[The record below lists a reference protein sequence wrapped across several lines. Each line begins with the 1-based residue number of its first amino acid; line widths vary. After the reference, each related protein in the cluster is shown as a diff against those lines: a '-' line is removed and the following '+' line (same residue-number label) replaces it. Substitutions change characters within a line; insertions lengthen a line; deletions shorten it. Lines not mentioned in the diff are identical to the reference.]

1 VDKIVCKTLSQ
12 KNPSHK
18 RAHGVAQGVGLE
30 FKPQYHKKNDNL
42 NLHMIKYQTQ
52 IRPDLREGRREM
64 REREREKC

>member
-1 VDKIVCKTLSQ
+1 LFVF
-12 KNPSHK
+12 
-18 RAHGVAQGVGLE
+18 GVAQGVGLE